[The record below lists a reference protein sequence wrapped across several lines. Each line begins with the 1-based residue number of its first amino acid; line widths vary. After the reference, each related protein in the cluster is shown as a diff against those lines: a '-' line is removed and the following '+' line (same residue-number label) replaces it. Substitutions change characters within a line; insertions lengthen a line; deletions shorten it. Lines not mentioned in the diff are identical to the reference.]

1 MTKGVACV
9 PEAPLQPLLSAA
21 AVSVLWAAGRMLG
34 AAQRPLDRWD
44 PEGGG
49 GTAALTLTRTQQ
61 TSVAAHCQAHH
72 HNSLNMHTQLQHK
85 KFKQSWDII
94 VICESYSSQYTYTEC
109 GNPLISIAPSFDRFG
124 WSFQGLLKM
133 VNLEFYF

>member
-34 AAQRPLDRWD
+34 AAQRPLDRRD
-44 PEGGG
+44 PERGG

-72 HNSLNMHTQLQHK
+72 HNSLKMHTQLQYK
-85 KFKQSWDII
+85 KLNKVGILLLFVKAIQVSI
-94 VICESYSSQYTYTEC
+94 
-109 GNPLISIAPSFDRFG
+109 LIQNAVTHP
-124 WSFQGLLKM
+124 
-133 VNLEFYF
+133 